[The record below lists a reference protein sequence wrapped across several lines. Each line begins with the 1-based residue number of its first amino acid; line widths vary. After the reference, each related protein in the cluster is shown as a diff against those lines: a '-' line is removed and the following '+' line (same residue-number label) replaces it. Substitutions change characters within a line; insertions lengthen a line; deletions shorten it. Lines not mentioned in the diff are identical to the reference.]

1 MLAALL
7 LYLFLSLDTTTS
19 DICHRALSNE
29 NIPEPGPEPVTQSP
43 KSSLNLAGLKAA
55 FSSHHS
61 SNSGNKSSVANS
73 GPKQKTMQ
81 SFFKGSAKPTDCTP
95 SVKSPSKSTKTKCSL
110 VGKSVLDGFRYGT
123 VLKDTDSEKDSTV
136 SSRDVTGA
144 SGDIQHSDPEFS
156 HPEPL
161 ADGPTVKHET
171 FEEAAD
177 NSHAVPEDAELHTE
191 PRHLVEDRTASPEA
205 KRARTEKPHSPTKS
219 KSNTFSD
226 HFDKSS
232 LTVDAPVCIQKRSV
246 PLQFSLQE
254 LALRM
259 KRLQDQRAQSAGD
272 GLRYRRFKARIN
284 PGENQSAEE
293 ELKKEIR

>member
-1 MLAALL
+1 M
-7 LYLFLSLDTTTS
+7 
-19 DICHRALSNE
+19 
-29 NIPEPGPEPVTQSP
+29 TQSP
-43 KSSLNLAGLKAA
+43 KLSLNLAGLKAA

-61 SNSGNKSSVANS
+61 SNSGNKSSAANS

-81 SFFKGSAKPTDCTP
+81 SFFKSSAKPIDCTP
-95 SVKSPSKSTKTKCSL
+95 SVKSPLKSTKTKCSP

-136 SSRDVTGA
+136 SSCDVIGA

-156 HPEPL
+156 PPEPL
-161 ADGPTVKHET
+161 PDRPTVKDET

-177 NSHAVPEDAELHTE
+177 DSHAVPEDAELHIE
-191 PRHLVEDRTASPEA
+191 PRHLDEDRTASPEA

-232 LTVDAPVCIQKRSV
+232 LTMDAPICIRKRTM

-254 LALRM
+254 LALKM
-259 KRLQDQRAQSAGD
+259 KRLQDQRAQRAGE
-272 GLRYRRFKARIN
+272 GLCYRRFKAKIN
-284 PGENQSAEE
+284 PGENQNAEE